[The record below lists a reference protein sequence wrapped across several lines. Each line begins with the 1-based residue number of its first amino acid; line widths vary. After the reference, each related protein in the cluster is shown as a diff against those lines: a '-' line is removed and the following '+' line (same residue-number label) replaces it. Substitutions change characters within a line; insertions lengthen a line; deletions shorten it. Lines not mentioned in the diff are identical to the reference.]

1 MIYKYAFAF
10 QDFIVNH
17 VAQDLDASLR
27 IKLSSCLFL
36 FRTCIIFACVDKV
49 EIKPNQV
56 RLGEHCDYGTITL
69 VFQLDSEGLQVG
81 FIYYK

>member
-1 MIYKYAFAF
+1 MLPS
-10 QDFIVNH
+10 
-17 VAQDLDASLR
+17 DLNFPVVCFYLGR
-27 IKLSSCLFL
+27 VMC
-36 FRTCIIFACVDKV
+36 ACVDKV

-81 FIYYK
+81 FMCSL